1 MVTKQINIMR
11 KLSTLIA
18 FILLSLIY
26 TTTFAQEEQVAKVVQ
41 QERAEIHLD
50 QLPEAIAKALATDYK
65 GYSVGKVF
73 TSSKNGQ
80 YIYSIQLFKDGEAI
94 EVDYNAEGKVIQ

>member
-1 MVTKQINIMR
+1 MR
-11 KLSTLIA
+11 KISSLIT
-18 FILLSLIY
+18 FLVLSLIC
-26 TTTFAQEEQVAKVVQ
+26 TTSFAQENKETTATVQ
-41 QERAEIHLD
+41 QQQIEIHLD
-50 QLPEAIAKALATDYK
+50 QVPEAITKALIVDYK

-94 EVDYNAEGKVIQ
+94 EVNYNAEGAKV

>member
-1 MVTKQINIMR
+1 MK
-11 KLSTLIA
+11 KLSTLFA

-41 QERAEIHLD
+41 QERTEIHLD

-65 GYSVGKVF
+65 GYSVRKVF
-73 TSSKNGQ
+73 TSSKDGQ
-80 YIYSIQLFKDGEAI
+80 YIYSIQLFKASEAI
-94 EVDYNAEGKVIQ
+94 EANYNAEGKQVQ